1 MLDGAGQVVGGGV
14 GKIAPMFGSG
24 FADWGTQQREA
35 TEAANRAGEISY
47 AQTKP
52 QQVPGS
58 AAARTIGEIAG
69 TAPVAFAMPGA
80 ASPNILA
87 RALSGM
93 ASGGAAGGMQPVDT
107 TANPDFWSQ
116 KGQQI
121 AAGGTAATGP
131 PPPP

>member
-93 ASGGAAGGMQPVDT
+93 ASSRAACGKQTGDT
-107 TANPDFWSQ
+107 TAPTNFSSP
-116 KGQQI
+116 KGPQI
-121 AAGGTAATGP
+121 PAP
-131 PPPP
+131 